1 MDPLGIIERLR
12 REPELGF
19 LYLTP
24 REDFRSSRYNPYNLR
39 VTVHS
44 KVNKSDYSTLSLHG
58 VTRMIAGREPEF
70 TDLEQWVCDLS
81 HFNQLVKISTFAKFR
96 TWKAFSTWRENVR
109 SRYIHVQC
117 TLYIHIIYIL
127 PRIYTVI
134 TMYMY
139 IVRTCMHMYIHFT
152 YMYMCTNVHIIC
164 TCTYYDTLHVHA

>member
-70 TDLEQWVCDLS
+70 TNLEQWVCDLS

-117 TLYIHIIYIL
+117 TLYIHIIYIYHEFIL
-127 PRIYTVI
+127 LSLC
-134 TMYMY
+134 
-139 IVRTCMHMYIHFT
+139 TCT
-152 YMYMCTNVHIIC
+152 LCVHAC
-164 TCTYYDTLHVHA
+164 TCTYTLHTCTCVPMYILYVHVLL